1 MIKTSSSGRGIM
13 MRIHR
18 REYERSVMS
27 TSYGHTSDSQVW
39 VVTWQVS
46 SYIFVH
52 KYSHLHSDTSTSHPS
67 REHEYSTSTRHTRH
81 YFLGAVAAL
90 SALPCHQCFLTL
102 TMSSTGTP
110 LPATPRATPSL
121 AAQQRQKELTIDSS
135 PFESEISPS
144 LAPSDSASQAP
155 HRQRKPCRTQE
166 FDADD
171 LTDSSLSDE
180 ENILRMF
187 TFRLCCPN
195 FIFFYLLPRPQASSM
210 DCPMLPIFWEGETAA
225 GPRW

>member
-1 MIKTSSSGRGIM
+1 VTSFILYICTRVLAPAL
-13 MRIHR
+13 RH
-18 REYERSVMS
+18 EYESPFSRARVL
-27 TSYGHTSDSQVW
+27 D
-39 VVTWQVS
+39 
-46 SYIFVH
+46 
-52 KYSHLHSDTSTSHPS
+52 KYSPYPPLLFGCC
-67 REHEYSTSTRHTRH
+67 RRVE
-81 YFLGAVAAL
+81 F
-90 SALPCHQCFLTL
+90 ALPCHQRFLTL

-110 LPATPRATPSL
+110 LPATPRATSSL
-121 AAQQRQKELTIDSS
+121 AARRRQKELTVDSS

-155 HRQRKPCRTQE
+155 HRRRKPRRTQK

-195 FIFFYLLPRPQASSM
+195 FIFFYLLSRPQASSM
-210 DCPMLPIFWEGETAA
+210 DCPVLPIF
-225 GPRW
+225 